1 MNSEYS
7 RRLAM
12 LLWLRYNGGVEIT
25 AEVKLLY
32 EQLLKELNKFGK
44 IVVEE
49 KKASFHIKGSGA
61 AFAGVHPRKTY
72 FIINIVAA
80 AAIKSP
86 RIMEQEQVSAHRFHN
101 RVKVEKAAD
110 IDKELLNWLKE
121 AYLLTA

>member
-1 MNSEYS
+1 ME
-7 RRLAM
+7 L
-12 LLWLRYNGGVEIT
+12 T
-25 AEVKLLY
+25 AEVKALY
-32 EQLLKELNKFGK
+32 EQLLEELNKFGK

-80 AAIKSP
+80 AAIKNP